1 MTTARIA
8 ALMAALGV
16 TFFGCSDAG
25 TDLNAP
31 PLSAFVATVEIVAP
45 PVMTLGTEGQLHTV
59 LRDSKGN
66 VVVGPLVTYSS
77 NDSTVLHVTLSGRA
91 RALSPGDAEVTA
103 TAAGKKRSSTIKVPR
118 GRAGQKFVRVTP
130 GDARVPVGQVA
141 QLTAEVADESG
152 NVIPDQSITWA
163 TSDPKV
169 ATVNSDGEVTTVAP
183 GSVTV
188 TASSEGASPGNASV
202 VVDPEPSPV
211 PPPGRVSDLAV
222 TSTTQTEVSIQFTQV
237 SDGTGEPA
245 SYQVRWGPAPS
256 TNWGGMTPV
265 SAGTCA
271 GVVQGTAVGQQRTCT
286 VAGLTAGT
294 SYDIQLVAY
303 RGSMAD
309 GSAVFG
315 EYSNS
320 VRATTAPPPT
330 VGTLTITPKSATLD
344 SIGATQQFTAT
355 AQDGSGNTV
364 SNPGVTW
371 TSSNTGIATVSNT
384 GVVTARGAGMALI
397 TAIAACCGTDTATI
411 TVQQRQPVGTVFHSD
426 WSHATGTGWS
436 VLSDGGKWSQEFWC
450 TGTDQAL
457 SVVTGA
463 ALGWTRT
470 PNVFRTTMRGGT
482 GSMCGAIQHRDVV
495 PASTTHWGRL
505 YFRNDES
512 IWGGAMHNYS
522 YNFVGD
528 IQMVYFRPN
537 GESAGWFLGFS
548 FDYAADGASWSTK
561 PHPEW
566 ARGNWVLQT
575 RQANA
580 TSPSD
585 FTGATSPNRILMDHG
600 AWYRYEWMVEYIT
613 PTSFRFWP
621 RLYNAAGTLLYDASN
636 FFNIYHL
643 TASLSEYY
651 AGGGAF
657 GTSSTALMRHIGI
670 GNEGRPGPD
679 TGNHWYTADFAISLD
694 GWIGSR

>member
-1 MTTARIA
+1 MIVARITVLLA
-8 ALMAALGV
+8 ALSVA
-16 TFFGCSDAG
+16 FIGCSDAG

-45 PVMTLGTEGQLHTV
+45 SVMTLGTEGQLHTV

-91 RALSPGDAEVTA
+91 RALSPGETEVTA
-103 TAAGKKRSSTIKVPR
+103 TAAGKKRSSKITVPP

-130 GDARVPVGQVA
+130 GDARVPVGQVT

-152 NVIPDQSITWA
+152 NVIPDQSIKWA
-163 TSDPKV
+163 TSDPNV
-169 ATVNSDGEVTTVAP
+169 ATVNSDGEVTAVAP

-202 VVDPEPSPV
+202 VVDPEPSPI

-256 TNWGGMTPV
+256 TNWGGMDPV
-265 SAGTCA
+265 AAGTCA
-271 GVVQGTAVGQQRTCT
+271 GVVEGTAVGQQRTCT

-320 VRATTAPPPT
+320 VRATTSSPPA

-355 AQDGSGNTV
+355 AQDGLGNTV

-371 TSSNTGIATVSNT
+371 TSSNTGVATVSNT
-384 GVVTARGAGMALI
+384 GVVTARGVGMALI
-397 TAIAACCGTDTATI
+397 TAVAACCGSDTASV
-411 TVQQRQPVGTVFHSD
+411 TVRQQQPVGTVFHST
-426 WSHATGTGWS
+426 WGHGTGNS
-436 VLSDGGKWSQEFWC
+436 LAALSDGGRWDQEIWC
-450 TGTDQAL
+450 PGRDSVL
-457 SVVTGA
+457 SVVPGA
-463 ALGWTRT
+463 PVGWTRT
-470 PNVFRTTMRGGT
+470 PNVFAIQMRGGT
-482 GSMCGAIQHRDVV
+482 GAMCGAFQRRNVV
-495 PASTTHWGRL
+495 PTSTTHWGRMYVRSDL
-505 YFRNDES
+505 RGWD
-512 IWGGAMHNYS
+512 GAMHNAN

-528 IQMVYFRPN
+528 IQLVFFNLRGNEQGWRFNFTADYTPN
-537 GESAGWFLGFS
+537 GTHWMSE
-548 FDYAADGASWSTK
+548 
-561 PHPEW
+561 PHPQW
-566 ARGNWVLQT
+566 RRGHWSIQ
-575 RQANA
+575 
-580 TSPSD
+580 SPAG
-585 FTGATSPNRILMDHG
+585 TEVRIPHG
-600 AWYRYEWMVEYIT
+600 VWYRYEWMIEYIT
-613 PTSFRFWP
+613 PTVYRIWP
-621 RLYNAAGTLLYDASN
+621 RIYTMAGELLYDANNMYEMHAGAGSP
-636 FFNIYHL
+636 
-643 TASLSEYY
+643 SLAQWY
-651 AGGGAF
+651 AATNSPYAAGNAF
-657 GTSSTALMRHIGI
+657 GAPNPELMRHAGL

-679 TGNHWYTADFAISLD
+679 TREYWYHADFAISLD
-694 GWIGSR
+694 GWVGSR

>member
-1 MTTARIA
+1 MIA
-8 ALMAALGV
+8 NNCWTRPRFRQRFVQGACILVAGFVGCGDASGPDLVLPGPIDGQSSIDLQLTQMASQTSVVEGAFV
-16 TFFGCSDAG
+16 TF
-25 TDLNAP
+25 TVTVLNA
-31 PLSAFVATVEIVAP
+31 
-45 PVMTLGTEGQLHTV
+45 
-59 LRDSKGN
+59 
-66 VVVGPLVTYSS
+66 GP
-77 NDSTVLHVTLSGRA
+77 
-91 RALSPGDAEVTA
+91 VTA
-103 TAAGKKRSSTIKVPR
+103 TSVLAADTLPAGLSYVAHVANIGTYSPGTGLWTIGTLGVGAEAVLSLTARVDDGTAGSSIMN
-118 GRAGQKFVRVTP
+118 RAGVISTAQH
-130 GDARVPVGQVA
+130 DSVPSNNVA
-141 QLTAEVADESG
+141 
-152 NVIPDQSITWA
+152 IA
-163 TSDPKV
+163 T
-169 ATVNSDGEVTTVAP
+169 
-183 GSVTV
+183 
-188 TASSEGASPGNASV
+188 
-202 VVDPEPSPV
+202 
-211 PPPGRVSDLAV
+211 
-222 TSTTQTEVSIQFTQV
+222 II
-237 SDGTGEPA
+237 
-245 SYQVRWGPAPS
+245 
-256 TNWGGMTPV
+256 
-265 SAGTCA
+265 
-271 GVVQGTAVGQQRTCT
+271 VGQQQ
-286 VAGLTAGT
+286 A
-294 SYDIQLVAY
+294 
-303 RGSMAD
+303 
-309 GSAVFG
+309 
-315 EYSNS
+315 
-320 VRATTAPPPT
+320 
-330 VGTLTITPKSATLD
+330 
-344 SIGATQQFTAT
+344 
-355 AQDGSGNTV
+355 
-364 SNPGVTW
+364 
-371 TSSNTGIATVSNT
+371 
-384 GVVTARGAGMALI
+384 
-397 TAIAACCGTDTATI
+397 
-411 TVQQRQPVGTVFHSD
+411 VGTVFHST
-426 WSHATGTGWS
+426 WGHGTGNS
-436 VLSDGGKWSQEFWC
+436 RAALSDGGRWDQDFWC
-450 TGTDQAL
+450 TGRDSVL
-457 SVVTGA
+457 SVTLGA
-463 ALGWTRT
+463 PLGWTRT